1 TQTQNCDRPVIVVT
15 SDCAYPIVFTVE
27 NTGGDVLTP
36 QGYTSVDGGGT
47 TVDSGTFT
55 LASGASTT
63 FTLTGLD
70 PYAGYTF
77 SSHGGF
83 LTFTQTQN
91 CDRPQLQPDTQ
102 CAAVVS
108 FTVTNNGGEM
118 LTQQPYTVYDSN
130 NNPVVTG
137 DLLLDVGDS
146 VVITVPGANPY
157 HTFTLSTSG
166 FA

>member
-36 QGYTSVDGGGT
+36 QGYTIVDGGGT
-47 TVDSGTFT
+47 TVDSGTLT

-77 SSHGGF
+77 SSDGGF

-91 CDRPQLQPDTQ
+91 CDRPEIVVTSD
-102 CAAVVS
+102 CASPIV
-108 FTVTNNGGEM
+108 FTVDNTGGDI
-118 LTQQPYTVYDSN
+118 LTPQRYTIVD
-130 NNPVVTG
+130 G
-137 DLLLDVGDS
+137 
-146 VVITVPGANPY
+146 
-157 HTFTLSTSG
+157 
-166 FA
+166 